1 MINYER
7 IDEYRN
13 TSVLK
18 QYVFRVEDES
28 GRWVADFGNTNI
40 VGESLELKE
49 TLCSEEQL
57 TFGSCEASEISF
69 TTTDTESVGIVDKLL
84 YCSTFP
90 GYAVMGTPTVN
101 LGAFRITEDKLS
113 SDRLKRSIKAVD
125 LMYDILKSDVTDWYN
140 GLTFP
145 MTLKAFRDSFFEHI
159 GYAQEETTLVNDS
172 MLVSKT
178 LSTNQLLGSTV
189 IKAICE
195 VNGVF
200 GKMSRRTY
208 TPKVFKY
215 VDLQNYSKSAL
226 YPREDLYPSESLYP
240 SGMDISEYQAFDVD
254 QYFTVDYANY
264 VSNEEGLDK
273 LIIRQEENDIGVTVG
288 DGSTFDNVYVVHNN
302 FLLYG
307 LNASELTTVATNL
320 YNKIKY
326 IGYVPLTAV
335 VRGNPCLEVGDA
347 ISIKSGDKTLNT
359 FILERSLKGLEALK
373 DTYTARGVDK
383 YRGEANGINA
393 QINQLRGKTTK
404 IKADVEGLSVE
415 VSDLEED
422 VSAELALKVGRDEND
437 QIVSMINASADVITL
452 NSNRLVVN
460 SDNFKLSR
468 EGNVEA
474 TGSFRSTT
482 NTSGWYSNLS
492 IHGLNLYKNNDI
504 QGWFGMAGDSDP
516 LMNIYAKNGFYIQ
529 GFGDTNEK
537 VLYRIYK
544 NSSDGE
550 IEQYIKG
557 RIALQSPDFAGNW
570 NGRIWTG
577 SWFGQHPA
585 IAIGSSSATN
595 SLVVWGNELV
605 KGELRLGASNEIN
618 IRHSTASATGPQ
630 LVFESA
636 TAGMFLNVN
645 GDIQCN
651 NIRVSGSKYR
661 MVKTDNYGYRG
672 LNAFET
678 AYAQFGDNGSN
689 TIGKNG
695 TCKVTFEKIFA
706 ETIDLSKGYQVMI
719 TPTSE
724 STTMW
729 VEKKDDCFIV
739 HGSNGATFDWFV
751 SARQKDYADVR
762 LEKVNIPNA
771 ESEDIDNGV

>member
-40 VGESLELKE
+40 VGESMELKD

-69 TTTDTESVGIVDKLL
+69 TTTDTESVSVIDKLL

-125 LMYDILKSDVTDWYN
+125 LMYDILNADVTEWYN

-159 GYAQEETTLVNDS
+159 GFTQEETTLVNDS

-195 VNGVF
+195 ANGVF

-215 VDLQNYSKSAL
+215 VDLKGYSKSAL

-288 DGSTFDNVYVVHNN
+288 DGSTFDNVYVVQNN

-326 IGYVPLTAV
+326 TTYVPLTAV

-347 ISIKSGDKTLNT
+347 ISIKNGDKILNT

-373 DTYTARGVDK
+373 DTYSARGVDK

-415 VSDLEED
+415 VSDLEESTTSRFQQTNNEI
-422 VSAELALKVGRDEND
+422 SAEVTRATGAESGINASLQLKVDKDDND
-437 QIVSMINASADVITL
+437 QVVSMINASANVITL
-452 NSNRLVVN
+452 NSNRFVVN
-460 SDNFKLSR
+460 SDKFQVTAEGDMSCSNANITGGNITIKKYHSELYGDMIMELSPTGFKTYYSTPLFNYQSAMSPEGLLLKGVDNVRSFQVFEGSAATHGSIEAR
-468 EGNVEA
+468 EHE
-474 TGSFRSTT
+474 FFLR
-482 NTSGWYSNLS
+482 
-492 IHGLNLYKNNDI
+492 
-504 QGWFGMAGDSDP
+504 
-516 LMNIYAKNGFYIQ
+516 
-529 GFGDTNEK
+529 
-537 VLYRIYK
+537 
-544 NSSDGE
+544 NSAPN
-550 IEQYIKG
+550 Y
-557 RIALQSPDFAGNW
+557 
-570 NGRIWTG
+570 
-577 SWFGQHPA
+577 
-585 IAIGSSSATN
+585 SSSIEMILNASN
-595 SLVVWGNELV
+595 NYSLNCNNASLVVVGGTKSKAVETENF
-605 KGELRLGASNEIN
+605 GTRLLYCYE
-618 IRHSTASATGPQ
+618 TPTPY
-630 LVFESA
+630 F
-636 TAGMFLNVN
+636 
-645 GDIQCN
+645 GDIGEG
-651 NIRVSGSKYR
+651 V
-661 MVKTDNYGYRG
+661 TD
-672 LNAFET
+672 E
-678 AYAQFGDNGSN
+678 
-689 TIGKNG
+689 IGE
-695 TCKVTFEKIFA
+695 CYIYIDDIFA
-706 ETIDLSKGYQVMI
+706 ETVETDCEYQVFLQKYGKGDI
-719 TPTSE
+719 
-724 STTMW
+724 W
-729 VEKKDDCFIV
+729 VEERNK
-739 HGSNGATFDWFV
+739 TYFV
-751 SARQKDYADVR
+751 VKGDKNLKFAWEIKLKQKDYEAYR
-762 LEKVNIPNA
+762 LDNFEREEQDYV
-771 ESEDIDNGV
+771 EEDN